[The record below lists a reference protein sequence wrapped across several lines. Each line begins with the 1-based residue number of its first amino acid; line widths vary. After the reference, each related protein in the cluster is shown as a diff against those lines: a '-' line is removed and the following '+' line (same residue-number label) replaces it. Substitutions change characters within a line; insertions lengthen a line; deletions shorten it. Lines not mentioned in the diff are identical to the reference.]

1 LHRPHKHF
9 RCDFLAIDVGMVPD
23 IDVQY
28 RESFE
33 FLQKMAAKY
42 GL

>member
-1 LHRPHKHF
+1 
-9 RCDFLAIDVGMVPD
+9 MVPD

-28 RESFE
+28 RESLE
-33 FLQKMAAKY
+33 FLKKMGAKY

>member
-1 LHRPHKHF
+1 LHRPHERF

-33 FLQKMAAKY
+33 LLKKMAAKY
-42 GL
+42 GV

>member
-1 LHRPHKHF
+1 
-9 RCDFLAIDVGMVPD
+9 MVPD

-33 FLQKMAAKY
+33 FLKKMAAKY
-42 GL
+42 GV

>member
-1 LHRPHKHF
+1 
-9 RCDFLAIDVGMVPD
+9 MVPD

-33 FLQKMAAKY
+33 FLEKMAAKY
-42 GL
+42 GV